1 MRGSY
6 ALGPLAYRG
15 FTVYWSLKMNVVLCK
30 PKHVVE
36 VSLTVRD
43 KFTTVRTE
51 LGEALIERYEEIDLL
66 LTSLIAGEHLLLV
79 GPPGCGKSLL
89 IDSLMRWLHCSK
101 FSCLLNRFSLPEEI
115 LGMYSL
121 SELKA
126 DRFLRITNG
135 KLPEAQV
142 AFLDEIFRASPSI
155 LNVLLKILNEK
166 TFDRGDGVHRR
177 VPLELCVAA
186 ANDYPQGDEA
196 KSLGALVDRFML
208 RKSVAPI
215 SSSAGRHK
223 LLWNNQPP
231 EFSTSLS
238 AHELT
243 AARLDAQG
251 LSWSKEAKQALESIL
266 DELARQGVKPSD
278 RRQFKSIA
286 VVQGYAWLQGAED
299 VQPEHLEILQHV
311 LWSDHE
317 EATKVRSV
325 IMQIA
330 APVGMKVNGLISEVE
345 QILSSVNTKDLGAT
359 ATAASKL
366 AEIQKSL
373 KAMKEHPKALAA
385 LAYLKEK
392 ITELRLKSLDSI

>member
-1 MRGSY
+1 
-6 ALGPLAYRG
+6 
-15 FTVYWSLKMNVVLCK
+15 MNAVLCK
-30 PKHVVE
+30 PTHSVKE
-36 VSLTVRD
+36 SLTVRD
-43 KFTTVRTE
+43 KFAAVRKE
-51 LGEALIERYEEIDLL
+51 LGDSLIERSEEIDLL
-66 LTSLIAGEHLLLV
+66 LTALLAGEHLLLV

-89 IDSLMRWLHCSK
+89 IDSIMRWLHCSK
-101 FSCLLNRFSLPEEI
+101 FSCLLNRFSLPEEM

-126 DRFLRITNG
+126 DRFVRITNG

-215 SSSAGRHK
+215 SSAAGRQK

-238 AHELT
+238 AHELI

-251 LSWSKEAKQALESIL
+251 LVWSKEAKQALESVL
-266 DELARQGVKPSD
+266 DELARQGVRPSD
-278 RRQFKSIA
+278 RRQYKSVSI
-286 VVQGYAWLQGAED
+286 VQAFAWLQGFEE
-299 VQPEHLEILQHV
+299 VMPEHLEILTHV
-311 LWSDHE
+311 LWVDHE
-317 EATKVRSV
+317 EASKVRAV

-330 APVGMKVNGLISEVE
+330 APVGMKVSGLISEIE
-345 QILSSVNTKDLGAT
+345 QVLSSVDPKDLGQAAT
-359 ATAASKL
+359 GAAKL
-366 AEIQKSL
+366 SEINKSL
-373 KAMKEHPKALAA
+373 KGLKSHPKAVAA
-385 LAYLKEK
+385 IAYLKEQ
-392 ITELRLKSLDSI
+392 ITQLRLKSLDSI

>member
-1 MRGSY
+1 
-6 ALGPLAYRG
+6 
-15 FTVYWSLKMNVVLCK
+15 MNAVLCK
-30 PKHVVE
+30 PTHSVIDT
-36 VSLTVRD
+36 LTVKD
-43 KFTTVRTE
+43 KFDVTRRE
-51 LGEALIERYEEIDLL
+51 LNASLIERDEEVAIL
-66 LTSLIAGEHLLLV
+66 LTGLIAGEHLLLV

-89 IDSLMRWLHCSK
+89 IDSLMRWTHGSK
-101 FSCLLNRFSLPEEI
+101 FSCLLNRFTNPEEL

-126 DRFLRITNG
+126 DRFVRITTN
-135 KLPEAQV
+135 KLPESQYV
-142 AFLDEIFRASPSI
+142 FLDEIFRASPAI

-166 TFDRGDGVHRR
+166 TFDKGDGVARR
-177 VPLELCVAA
+177 VPLEICLGA
-186 ANDYPQGDEA
+186 ANDWPAGDEG

-215 SSSAGRHK
+215 SSMAGRQR

-251 LSWSKEAKQALESIL
+251 LPWSKEAKLALESIL
-266 DELARQGVKPSD
+266 DELARQGIRPSD
-278 RRQFKSIA
+278 RRQYKSVSI
-286 VVQGYAWLQGAED
+286 VQAYAWFNGAEE

-311 LWSDHE
+311 LWGDHE
-317 EATKVRSV
+317 ESAKVRSV

-330 APVGMKVNGLISEVE
+330 APIGMKVNGLISEIE
-345 QILSSVNTKDLGAT
+345 QILSGVNPKDLGQS

-366 AEIQKSL
+366 SEIQKSL
-373 KAMKEHPKALAA
+373 KAMKESPKAIAA

>member
-1 MRGSY
+1 LLTKPWYYGV
-6 ALGPLAYRG
+6 
-15 FTVYWSLKMNVVLCK
+15 FWSFIMNAVLCK
-30 PKHVVE
+30 PTHSVKE
-36 VSLTVRD
+36 SLTVRD
-43 KFTTVRTE
+43 KFAAVRRE
-51 LGEALIERYEEIDLL
+51 LGDSLIERSEEIDLL
-66 LTSLIAGEHLLLV
+66 LTGLIAGEHLLLV

-89 IDSLMRWLHCSK
+89 IDSLMRWTHGSR
-101 FSCLLNRFSLPEEI
+101 FSCLLNRFSMPEEL

-121 SELKA
+121 SELKL
-126 DRFLRITNG
+126 DKFVRITTN
-135 KLPEAQV
+135 KLPESQYV
-142 AFLDEIFRASPSI
+142 FLDEIFRASPAI

-166 TFDRGDGVHRR
+166 NFDKGDGVARR
-177 VPLELCVAA
+177 VPLEICLGA
-186 ANDYPQGDEA
+186 ANDWPSGDEA

-215 SSSAGRHK
+215 SSAAGRQK
-223 LLWNNQPP
+223 LLWANQPP

-251 LSWSKEAKQALESIL
+251 LSWSKEAKLALESIL
-266 DELARQGVKPSD
+266 NELSRQGVRPSD
-278 RRQFKSIA
+278 RRQYKSVAIMQA
-286 VVQGYAWLQGAED
+286 YAWLNGAEE
-299 VQPEHLEILQHV
+299 VQPEHLEVCQHIL
-311 LWSDHE
+311 WGDHAE
-317 EATKVRSV
+317 ESAKVRSV

-330 APVGMKVNGLISEVE
+330 APVGMKVSGLIGETE

-385 LAYLKEK
+385 IAYVKEQ
-392 ITELRLKSLDSI
+392 ITQLRLKSLDSI

>member
-1 MRGSY
+1 
-6 ALGPLAYRG
+6 
-15 FTVYWSLKMNVVLCK
+15 MNATLCM
-30 PKHVVE
+30 PKQVVE
-36 VSLTVRD
+36 VSITVRE
-43 KFTTVRTE
+43 KFAAVRRE
-51 LGEALIERYEEIDLL
+51 LGEALIERSEEIDLL
-66 LTSLIAGEHLLLV
+66 LTALIAGEHLLLV

-89 IDSLMRWLHCSK
+89 IDSLMRWTHGSK
-101 FSCLLNRFSLPEEI
+101 FSCLLNRFSMPEEL

-121 SELKA
+121 SELKL
-126 DRFLRITNG
+126 DKFVRITTN
-135 KLPEAQV
+135 KLPESQYV
-142 AFLDEIFRASPSI
+142 FLDEIFRASPAI
-155 LNVLLKILNEK
+155 LNVLLKLLNEK
-166 TFDRGDGVHRR
+166 VFDKGDGVARR
-177 VPLELCVAA
+177 VPLEICLGA
-186 ANDYPQGDEA
+186 ANDWPSGDEG

-215 SSSAGRHK
+215 SSAAGRQK

-238 AHELT
+238 GHELI

-266 DELARQGVKPSD
+266 DELARQSVRPSD
-278 RRQFKSIA
+278 RRQYKSVAI
-286 VVQGYAWLQGAED
+286 VQAYAWLNGADE
-299 VQPEHLEILQHV
+299 VLPEHLEVLQHV
-311 LWSDHE
+311 LWNDHAE
-317 EATKVRSV
+317 EASKVRA
-325 IMQIA
+325 IILQIA
-330 APVGMKVNGLISEVE
+330 APVGMRVSGLIGETE

-385 LAYLKEK
+385 LAYVKEK

>member
-1 MRGSY
+1 
-6 ALGPLAYRG
+6 
-15 FTVYWSLKMNVVLCK
+15 MNAVLCK
-30 PKHVVE
+30 PTHSVKE
-36 VSLTVRD
+36 SLTVRD
-43 KFTTVRTE
+43 KFAAVRKE
-51 LGEALIERYEEIDLL
+51 LGDSLIERSEEIDLL
-66 LTSLIAGEHLLLV
+66 LTALLAGEHLLLV

-89 IDSLMRWLHCSK
+89 IDSIMRWLHCSK
-101 FSCLLNRFSLPEEI
+101 FSCLLNRFSLPEEM

-126 DRFLRITNG
+126 DRFVRITNG

-215 SSSAGRHK
+215 SSAAGRQK

-238 AHELT
+238 AHELI

-251 LSWSKEAKQALESIL
+251 LVWSKEAKQALESVL
-266 DELARQGVKPSD
+266 DELARQGVRPSD
-278 RRQFKSIA
+278 RRQYKSVSI
-286 VVQGYAWLQGAED
+286 VQAFAWLQGFEE
-299 VQPEHLEILQHV
+299 VMPEHLEILTHV
-311 LWSDHE
+311 LWVDHE
-317 EATKVRSV
+317 EASKVRAV

-330 APVGMKVNGLISEVE
+330 APVGMKVNGLISEIE
-345 QILSSVNTKDLGAT
+345 QVLSSVDPKDLGQA
-359 ATAASKL
+359 ATAAAKL
-366 AEIQKSL
+366 SEINKTLKGLKS
-373 KAMKEHPKALAA
+373 HPKAVAA
-385 LAYLKEK
+385 IAYLKEQ
-392 ITELRLKSLDSI
+392 ITQLRLKSLDSI

>member
-1 MRGSY
+1 
-6 ALGPLAYRG
+6 
-15 FTVYWSLKMNVVLCK
+15 MNAVLCK
-30 PKHVVE
+30 PTHSVKDT
-36 VSLTVRD
+36 LTVKD
-43 KFTTVRTE
+43 KFTAVRKE

-89 IDSLMRWLHCSK
+89 IDSLMRWTHGSK
-101 FSCLLNRFSLPEEI
+101 FSCLLNRFSMSEEL

-126 DRFLRITNG
+126 DKFVRVTTN
-135 KLPEAQV
+135 KLPESQYV
-142 AFLDEIFRASPSI
+142 FLDEIFRASPAI
-155 LNVLLKILNEK
+155 LNILLKILNEK
-166 TFDRGDGVHRR
+166 VFDKGDGVARR
-177 VPLELCVAA
+177 VPLEICLGA
-186 ANDYPQGDEA
+186 ANDWPSGDEG

-208 RKSVAPI
+208 RKSVLPI
-215 SSSAGRHK
+215 SSMAGRQK
-223 LLWNNQPP
+223 LLWANQPP

-251 LSWSKEAKQALESIL
+251 LSWSKEAKLALESIL
-266 DELARQGVKPSD
+266 DELSRQGVRPSD
-278 RRQFKSIA
+278 RRQYKSVAI
-286 VVQGYAWLQGAED
+286 VQAYAWLNGAEE
-299 VQPEHLEILQHV
+299 VQPEHLEVCQHIL
-311 LWSDHE
+311 WGDHAE
-317 EATKVRSV
+317 ESAKVRSV

-330 APVGMKVNGLISEVE
+330 APVGMKVSGLIGETE

-385 LAYLKEK
+385 IAYVKEQ
-392 ITELRLKSLDSI
+392 ITQLRLKSLDSI

>member
-1 MRGSY
+1 MN
-6 ALGPLAYRG
+6 AVLA
-15 FTVYWSLKMNVVLCK
+15 M
-30 PKHVVE
+30 PKQSVKD
-36 VSLTVRD
+36 SLTVKE
-43 KFTTVRTE
+43 KFDLTRRE
-51 LGEALIERYEEIDLL
+51 LNASLIERTEEIDLL

-89 IDSLMRWLHCSK
+89 IDSLMRWTHGSK
-101 FSCLLNRFSLPEEI
+101 FSCLLSKFSQPEEL

-126 DRFLRITNG
+126 DRFVRITTN
-135 KLPEAQV
+135 KLPESQYV
-142 AFLDEIFRASPSI
+142 FLDEIFRASPAI
-155 LNVLLKILNEK
+155 LNILLKLLNEK
-166 TFDRGDGVHRR
+166 TFDKGDGVSRR
-177 VPLELCVAA
+177 VPLEICLGA
-186 ANDYPQGDEA
+186 ANDWPSGDEG

-215 SSSAGRHK
+215 SSMAGRQK

-238 AHELT
+238 GHELI
-243 AARLDAQG
+243 AARLDTQG
-251 LSWSKEAKQALESIL
+251 LVWSKEAKQALESIL
-266 DELARQGVKPSD
+266 DELSRQNVRPSD
-278 RRQFKSIA
+278 RRQYKSVAI
-286 VVQGYAWLQGAED
+286 VQAFAWLSGAEE

-330 APVGMKVNGLISEVE
+330 APVGMKVSGLIGETE

-366 AEIQKSL
+366 SEIQKSL
-373 KAMKEHPKALAA
+373 KAMEDHPKALAA
-385 LAYLKEK
+385 IAYIKEK
-392 ITELRLKSLDSI
+392 IIELRLKSLDSI